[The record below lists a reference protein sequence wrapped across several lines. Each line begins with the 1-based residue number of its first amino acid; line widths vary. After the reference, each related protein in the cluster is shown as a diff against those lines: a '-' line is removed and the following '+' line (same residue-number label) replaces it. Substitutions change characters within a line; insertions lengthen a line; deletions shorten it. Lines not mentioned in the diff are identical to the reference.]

1 MTNRNMLTHC
11 SRSTK
16 FLALTSCALLAVAAS
31 VIAQE
36 PSVIDKELAHSAT
49 AKDRKFW
56 SFQRPQRLPAPKVKH
71 ADRVRTPIDA
81 FILAKLEDKE
91 LTLAPDADRVAL
103 IRRLYID
110 LLGLPPAPEEV
121 DAFRADKN
129 EEAYERLVDRLLAS
143 PHYGER
149 WGRHWLDA
157 AGYADTIGGDN
168 DPGQMFLREGMWRYR
183 DYVVHS
189 LNDDKPFD
197 LFLQEQLA
205 GDEMEDWR
213 SAPNFTPEMQEHL
226 IATGFLR
233 TSVDHT
239 FESELNRPFER
250 YQVLHDTLENLTS
263 NLLGLT
269 VACARCHDHKFD
281 PIRQVEYYRLLA
293 CLKPAYNP
301 EEWIQPQDRHLADVS
316 KKDKERIDHHNADI
330 DRQVADLSRQI
341 AEIGKPA
348 EGPLFEKKLATLPEA
363 LREDVRAALA
373 APPHK
378 RTEVQ
383 KYLADK
389 LGPLVHVSIEEIK
402 RCLNES
408 DLAKVNALQGRI
420 ADLNGRRLAFGKIQG
435 IWEAGEGKCPSTR
448 VFKRGNLLTP
458 GVEAQPGVL
467 SVLTNP
473 ETSALLPAPPAG
485 AKSSGRRTALARWL
499 TQPDHP
505 LTARVFVNRVWQHHF
520 GEGIVATP
528 DNFGHKGSPPTHP
541 ELLDWLASE
550 FVANGWRTKW
560 LHKLIVTSS
569 VYRQA
574 SMQREPA
581 VADQPNPERIDPS
594 NQLLWKMRLRRVES
608 EVVRDAVLAVSGD
621 LDRTQ
626 GGPPVPIEPREDGS
640 VVVSAKGLPSPTA
653 TSRRSL
659 YLTCRRNYN
668 LSLLNVF
675 DQPVMATNCTRRIQ
689 SSVPLQSL
697 TLLNDAFMLDQ
708 ADRFAARV
716 VARAGDSAEVRIET
730 AFRLAFARKPSDQ
743 ERRASAALLQKL
755 AQKYS
760 GQGESSAQAD
770 RKALARLCQML
781 FCANEFLYVG

>member
-1 MTNRNMLTHC
+1 MINRSSLGRG
-11 SRSTK
+11 SRSLTI
-16 FLALTSCALLAVAAS
+16 LAFASCALLVSAAS
-31 VIAQE
+31 VRAQGS
-36 PSVIDKELAHSAT
+36 PSSKELGHSAT
-49 AKDRKFW
+49 TEDRKFW
-56 SFQRPQRLPAPKVKH
+56 SFQKPVRPPAPKVKH

-81 FILAKLEDKE
+81 FILAKLEDKG
-91 LTLAPDADRVAL
+91 LTLAPDADRVTL
-103 IRRLYID
+103 IRRVSIN
-110 LLGLPPAPEEV
+110 LLGLPPSPAEV
-121 DAFRADKN
+121 DAFLADKN
-129 EEAYERLVDRLLAS
+129 EDAYERLVDRLLAS

-183 DYVVHS
+183 DYVARS
-189 LNDDKPFD
+189 YNDDKPFD

-213 SAPNFTPEMQEHL
+213 SASKLTAEMQEHL

-250 YQVLHDTLENLTS
+250 YQVLHDTIENLTS

-269 VACARCHDHKFD
+269 VACARCHNHKFD

-316 KKDKERIDHHNADI
+316 NKDKERINRHNADI
-330 DRQVADLSRQI
+330 DREAANLNRQI
-341 AEIGKPA
+341 AEIGKPVQQQ
-348 EGPLFEKKLATLPEA
+348 LFEKKLATLPEVV
-363 LREDVRAALA
+363 REDVRAALA
-373 APPHK
+373 APPDK
-378 RTEVQ
+378 RSEVQ
-383 KYLADK
+383 KYLVAK
-389 LGPLVHVSIEEIK
+389 LEPLVQVSTEETK
-402 RCLNES
+402 KCLNEG
-408 DLAKVNALQGRI
+408 DVAKVDALQGKV
-420 ADLNGRRLAFGKIQG
+420 AELNGRRLSFGKIQG
-435 IWEAGEGKCPSTR
+435 IWEPGEGKYPATR
-448 VFKRGNLLTP
+448 LFKRGNLLTP
-458 GVEAQPGVL
+458 SAEVEPGVL
-467 SVLTNP
+467 SVLTDA
-473 ETSALLPAPPAG
+473 ETTALLPAPPAD
-485 AKSSGRRTALARWL
+485 AKSSGRRTALARWFA
-499 TQPDHP
+499 QPDHP

-541 ELLDWLASE
+541 ELLDWLAGE
-550 FVANGWRTKW
+550 FVGDGW
-560 LHKLIVTSS
+560 KLKRLQKMIVTSS

-574 SMQREPA
+574 SVRGEA
-581 VADQPNPERIDPS
+581 VAADQPNPEAIDPS

-608 EVVRDAVLAVSGD
+608 EVVRDAVLAISGD

-626 GGPPVPIEPREDGS
+626 GGLPVPIEPREDGS
-640 VVVSAKGLPSPTA
+640 VVVAAKGLPSPTA
-653 TSRRSL
+653 AFRRSL
-659 YLTCRRNYN
+659 YLTARRNYN

-689 SSVPLQSL
+689 SAVPLQSL

-708 ADRFAARV
+708 ADHFATRV
-716 VARAGDSAEVRIET
+716 IAAAGESADARIEA
-730 AFRLAFARKPSDQ
+730 AFRLAFARKPNDR
-743 ERRASAALLQKL
+743 EKAASAALLQTL

-760 GQGESSAQAD
+760 LQGESSA
-770 RKALARLCQML
+770 
-781 FCANEFLYVG
+781 

>member
-1 MTNRNMLTHC
+1 MISRNRFGRW
-11 SRSTK
+11 SRSREK
-16 FLALTSCALLAVAAS
+16 LALASCALVIVAVSVLA
-31 VIAQE
+31 QG
-36 PSVIDKELAHSAT
+36 PSVNNKELGHLAT
-49 AKDRKFW
+49 VDDRNFW
-56 SFQRPQRLPAPKVKH
+56 SFQKPVRPPTPTVKH
-71 ADRVRTPIDA
+71 LDRVRTPIDV
-81 FILAKLEDKE
+81 FILAKLENKG
-91 LTLAPDADRVAL
+91 LTLAPDADRVTL
-103 IRRLYID
+103 IRRVYID
-110 LLGLPPAPEEV
+110 LLGLPPSPEEV
-121 DAFRADKN
+121 DAFLSDKN
-129 EEAYERLVDRLLAS
+129 EDAYERLVDRLLAS

-183 DYVVHS
+183 DYVVRS

-197 LFLQEQLA
+197 LFLREQLA

-213 SAPNFTPEMQEHL
+213 SAAKLTPQMQEHL

-250 YQVLHDTLENLTS
+250 YQVLHDTIENLTS

-281 PIRQVEYYRLLA
+281 PIRQIEYYRLLA

-301 EEWIQPQDRHLADVS
+301 EEWIQPQDRHLPDVS
-316 KKDKERIDHHNADI
+316 SKARERINQHNAEI
-330 DRQVADLSRQI
+330 ERQVADLNRHI

-363 LREDVRAALA
+363 LRQDVRAALA
-373 APPHK
+373 ALPAK

-383 KYLADK
+383 KYLVEK
-389 LGPLVHVSIEEIK
+389 LGPLVHVSIEEVK
-402 RCLNES
+402 NHLSEG
-408 DLAKVNALQGRI
+408 DLAKVNGLEGKV
-420 ADLNGRRLAFGKIQG
+420 ADLNARRLAFGKIQA
-435 IWEAGEGKCPSTR
+435 IWEPAEAKYPTTH

-458 GVEAQPGVL
+458 GAEVQPGVL
-467 SVLTNP
+467 SVLTDP

-485 AKSSGRRTALARWL
+485 VKSSERRTALARWL

-528 DNFGHKGSPPTHP
+528 DSFGHKGSPPTHP
-541 ELLDWLASE
+541 ELLDWLARE
-550 FVANGWRTKW
+550 FVGNGWKVKA

-574 SMQREPA
+574 SVRQEPA
-581 VADQPNPERIDPS
+581 AGQPNPQAIDPG

-608 EVVRDAVLAVSGD
+608 EVVRDAVLTVSGD

-640 VVVSAKGLPSPTA
+640 VVVAAKGSSSPTA
-653 TSRRSL
+653 AFRRSL

-689 SSVPLQSL
+689 SAVPLQSL
-697 TLLNDAFMLDQ
+697 TMLNDAFMLDQ
-708 ADRFAARV
+708 ADHFAARV
-716 VARAGDSAEVRIET
+716 AAKAGDSVDAQIEA
-730 AFRLAFARKPSDQ
+730 AFRLAFARKPSDL
-743 ERRASAALLQKL
+743 EKEASAALLQKL
-755 AQKYS
+755 TKKYAE
-760 GQGESSAQAD
+760 QGESSAQAD
-770 RKALARLCQML
+770 RKAQARLCQML
-781 FCANEFLYVG
+781 LCANEFLYVG